1 MAGAGATRDDLVLFE
16 KDGAIA
22 WLTLNRPEALNAIN
36 LAMRDQLWSLLLA
49 ARDDPD
55 ARAIIIRGNGE
66 RAFSAGADVKEFGT
80 APSYLAARDARLQR
94 DVWGLVHSLEKP
106 LIAAVHGWAL
116 GAGCELSLL
125 CDLRLATPDASF
137 GLPEVNLGYIPS
149 AGGTQTLPRHL
160 PPGIARGMIMTGEP
174 ITAQQALALGMVHA
188 IVPRERLDGEARQ
201 LARHLLDR
209 PVAGIALARE
219 ALSAARDLPLPQG
232 LGVARQLG
240 RRALQQT
247 GAAQTGALAAWSPAD
262 GG

>member
-1 MAGAGATRDDLVLFE
+1 MAGDGGAARDNLVLLE
-16 KDGAIA
+16 KDGAVA

-36 LAMRDQLWSLLLA
+36 LAMRDQLWSSLLA
-49 ARDDPD
+49 VRDDPD
-55 ARAIIIRGNGE
+55 VRLAIIRGQGE

-94 DVWGLVHSLEKP
+94 DVWGLMLSLEKP

-125 CDLRLATPDASF
+125 CDLRIATPDARF

-160 PPGIARGMIMTGEP
+160 PPGIARGLIMTGEP
-174 ITAQQALALGMVHA
+174 IDAQRALTLGMLHA
-188 IVPRERLDGEARQ
+188 VVPRERLYAAAGE
-201 LARHLLDR
+201 LARRLLDR
-209 PVAGIALARE
+209 PASAVALARE
-219 ALSAARDLPLPQG
+219 ALGAARDLPLPQG

-240 RRALQQT
+240 RRALRQAGVAQ
-247 GAAQTGALAAWSPAD
+247 AAALAAWRPAD
-262 GG
+262 G

>member
-1 MAGAGATRDDLVLFE
+1 MAGDGAAPRADLVLFE
-16 KDGAIA
+16 KDGAVA

-36 LAMRDQLWSLLLA
+36 LAMRDQLWALLLA
-49 ARDDPD
+49 VRDDPD
-55 ARAIIIRGNGE
+55 VRVVIVRGNGE

-94 DVWGLVHSLEKP
+94 DVWGLMLSLEKP

-125 CDLRLATPDASF
+125 CDLRLATPDARF

-160 PPGIARGMIMTGEP
+160 PPGVALGMVMTGEP
-174 ITAQQALALGMVHA
+174 IEAQRALALGLVHA
-188 IVPRERLDGEARQ
+188 VVPRDRLYDEARA
-201 LARHLLDR
+201 LAGRLLER
-209 PVAGIALARE
+209 PDGGIALARE
-219 ALSAARDLPLPQG
+219 ALGAARDLPLAQG

-240 RRALQQT
+240 RRALQVAGT
-247 GAAQTGALAAWSPAD
+247 GQAMALAGWRPPD
-262 GG
+262 G